1 MPERGQPR
9 TIPKRWF
16 LLWTAVVAPGVGVL
30 ALLVLFNQV
39 TLWPAILGGTL
50 GAVALFF
57 IVRAYLTDF
66 DAVIAY
72 IGDLARGGKPPTP
85 EVRGH
90 SASNEILS
98 VIEALSRSQIR
109 RTAEL
114 ETLAEANITILDS
127 IPDPL
132 LLLDGARR
140 IRQANR
146 AARALVTANPIGQDL
161 AAVIRDPVLLEEVDV
176 ALETRSDREAQF
188 TFPYPRPQHF
198 LVRIIPLAKPAKNG
212 TALIVSLH
220 DLTAVKQLEQT
231 RVDFIANVS
240 HELRTPLST
249 LVGFIETLQGPA
261 KDDPKARAHFLE
273 IMDGQTKRMVRL
285 VEDLLSLSRIE
296 LSEHLLP
303 PGTVPIGDVLKTLRD
318 MLALEAKSQGM
329 TIELELAADLPQIPG
344 DRDELTQLFQ
354 NLIDNA
360 IKYGGADTVI
370 RIEAR
375 RVGRPSA
382 ADLPG
387 PALSVAVRD
396 AGEGIAPEHLSRLTE
411 RFYRIDRARSRE
423 LGGTGLGLA
432 IVKHIVNRHRGRL
445 TIESTLGT
453 GSIFT
458 VFLPLEA
465 ETTS

>member
-16 LLWTAVVAPGVGVL
+16 LLWTAVVAPGAGVL
-30 ALLVLFNQV
+30 ALLVLLGQLP
-39 TLWPAILGGTL
+39 LWPAILGGAL

-57 IVRAYLTDF
+57 IVRAYLADF

-85 EVRGH
+85 EVRAL
-90 SASNEILS
+90 STSDEILS
-98 VIEALSRSQIR
+98 AIEALNRSQIR

-114 ETLAEANITILDS
+114 EMLAEANVTILDS

-132 LLLDGARR
+132 LLLDGARQ

-161 AAVIRDPVLLEEVDV
+161 AAVIRDPVLLEEVDI

-188 TFPYPRPQHF
+188 AFPYPRPQHF
-198 LVRIIPLAKPAKNG
+198 LVRITPLAKPAKDG
-212 TALIVSLH
+212 TALIVTLH

-240 HELRTPLST
+240 HELRTPLSA
-249 LVGFIETLQGPA
+249 LVGFIETLQGSA
-261 KDDPKARAHFLE
+261 KDDPEAHAHFLD

-296 LSEHLLP
+296 LSEHILP
-303 PGTVPIGDVLKTLRD
+303 SGTVPIGDVLKTIRD
-318 MLALEAKSQGM
+318 MLSIEAKSQGV
-329 TIELELAADLPQIPG
+329 TIELDLAEDLPEIPG

-360 IKYGGADTVI
+360 IKYGGSGTVV
-370 RIEAR
+370 RITAR
-375 RVGRPSA
+375 RVERPSVS
-382 ADLPG
+382 DLPG

-396 AGEGIAPEHLSRLTE
+396 EGEGIAPEHLSRLTE
-411 RFYRIDRARSRE
+411 RFYRVDRARSRE

-432 IVKHIVNRHRGRL
+432 IVKHIVNRHQGRL
-445 TIESTLGT
+445 TIKSTLGA

-465 ETTS
+465 EATS